1 MDENTL
7 LDLSHESLIRQWRR
21 LADWVTH
28 EAKSTEIYQRLRDWA
43 LRWEQGNAELWR
55 GPDLANAVAW
65 REREAPSEAW
75 AERYGGR
82 DQFRLAMKFLDAG
95 EEAQRAAAAA
105 EEAKRQQQLR
115 RVRRVAWGF
124 GGPPQRCWRESS
136 PIIMAYVWDH
146 AAYYKG
152 YVIAWGVPKG
162 IEPLTA
168 AEIGHRNRS
177 YRIITRGLLRPC
189 PEHGVGQLRRASR
202 IWAICT
208 DGLPRGE
215 SRQAVSL
222 GIRV

>member
-7 LDLSHESLIRQWRR
+7 LDLSHESLIRQWHR
-21 LADWVTH
+21 LADWVTQ
-28 EAKSTEIYQRLRDWA
+28 ETQSTEIYQRLRDWA

-124 GGPPQRCWRESS
+124 GG
-136 PIIMAYVWDH
+136 A
-146 AAYYKG
+146 
-152 YVIAWGVPKG
+152 
-162 IEPLTA
+162 TA
-168 AEIGHRNRS
+168 ALLAGISALLSWLTFG
-177 YRIITRGLLRPC
+177 ITPLITRAMSQPG
-189 PEHGVGQLRRASR
+189 AF
-202 IWAICT
+202 
-208 DGLPRGE
+208 PR
-215 SRQAVSL
+215 VSN
-222 GIRV
+222 R